1 MSYTQRIMYMIVFAI
16 AMFIAMI
23 VLVTLWYRTVK
34 LTAWKRQMS
43 KEILENLDESRINE
57 ITKMMSRQ
65 NIFGSTLDFSNS
77 WLGYNGNTFRL
88 GHRTRNKEYVYV
100 TPWKEW
106 GMLALLEIALSW
118 QPETLDLS
126 HGNFGDKA
134 LEYLIDV
141 LHKMPKLKTLNLNNN
156 RIRDKGAAKLAKA
169 LKNTKLKELYIWLNS
184 FYSTGFEDLKTA
196 WGDREGLHLWYG
208 E

>member
-1 MSYTQRIMYMIVFAI
+1 MYMIVFAI

-23 VLVTLWYRTVK
+23 VLMTLWYRTVK

-43 KEILENLDESRINE
+43 KEILENLDERRINE

-65 NIFGSTLDFSNS
+65 NIFGSTLDFSDS

-126 HGNFGDKA
+126 HGNFGDNA

>member
-1 MSYTQRIMYMIVFAI
+1 MYMIVFAI

-23 VLVTLWYRTVK
+23 VLVYRTVK

-43 KEILENLDESRINE
+43 KEILENLDERRINE

-88 GHRTRNKEYVYV
+88 GHSTRNKSYVYV
-100 TPWKEW
+100 TPWKDW
-106 GMLALLEIALSW
+106 GMLALLEIALSR

-141 LHKMPKLKTLNLNNN
+141 LHKMPRLKTLKLNNN
-156 RIRDKGAAKLAKA
+156 RIRDEGAAKLAKA
-169 LKNTKLKELYIWLNS
+169 LKNTKLEELYIWLND
-184 FYSTGFEDLKTA
+184 FRKTGFKDLETA

>member
-1 MSYTQRIMYMIVFAI
+1 MYMIVFAI

>member
-1 MSYTQRIMYMIVFAI
+1 MESYTQRIMYMIVFAM

-34 LTAWKRQMS
+34 LTVWKRQMS
-43 KEILENLDESRINE
+43 EEMIENLGERRTNE
-57 ITKMMSRQ
+57 ISKMMWRQ
-65 NIFGSTLDFSNS
+65 NIFGSTLDFSGS
-77 WLGYNGNTFRL
+77 WVVYNGHTIWLR
-88 GHRTRNKEYVYV
+88 RTRNKDYLMK
-100 TPWKEW
+100 TPWKDW

-126 HGNFGDKA
+126 YGNFGDNA

-141 LHKMPKLKTLNLNNN
+141 FHKMPKLKTLNLNNN
-156 RIRDKGAAKLAKA
+156 RISDKGAAKLAKA
-169 LKNTKLKELYIWLNS
+169 LKNIKLEKLYIWLNA
-184 FYSTGFEDLKTA
+184 FYETGFHVLKTA
-196 WGDREGLHLWYG
+196 WGNREGLHLWYG

>member
-23 VLVTLWYRTVK
+23 VLMTLWYRTVK

-43 KEILENLDESRINE
+43 KEILENLDERRINE

-65 NIFGSTLDFSNS
+65 NIFGSTLDFSDS

-126 HGNFGDKA
+126 HGNFGDNA

>member
-1 MSYTQRIMYMIVFAI
+1 MYMIVFAI

-23 VLVTLWYRTVK
+23 VLVYRTVK
-34 LTAWKRQMS
+34 LITWKRQMS

-57 ITKMMSRQ
+57 IDKMMLRQ
-65 NIFGSTLDFSNS
+65 NIFESTLDFSNS

-126 HGNFGDKA
+126 HGNFGDEA